1 MVKENYACAYKEV
14 IELLKYFSL
23 EDVKKIPE
31 DLLKVFLINM
41 DKEYQFT
48 VDEEKTFE
56 EQTMLEETKVIFAII
71 FRDYWATDYQRQRIL
86 AKEENDKRKIEEA
99 KAKKYNTENLFKKK
113 EEKISTENLP
123 VPTEKK
129 SIFKKII
136 DKIKKIYRK
145 DKQ

>member
-1 MVKENYACAYKEV
+1 MVKENYAYAYKEV

-31 DLLKVFLINM
+31 DLLKVFLMNM

-99 KAKKYNTENLFKKK
+99 KAKKYSTENLFKKK
-113 EEKISTENLP
+113 EEKMPAENLP
-123 VPTEKK
+123 VPVEKK
-129 SIFKKII
+129 SIFRKII
-136 DKIKKIYRK
+136 DKIKNIYK
-145 DKQ
+145 KNKQ

>member
-31 DLLKVFLINM
+31 DLLKVFLVNM
-41 DKEYQFT
+41 DKDYKFT

-56 EQTMLEETKVIFAII
+56 EQTLLEETKVIFAII

-86 AKEENDKRKIEEA
+86 AKEENDRRKMEEA

-113 EEKISTENLP
+113 EITMPAENLP
-123 VPTEKK
+123 VKLEEK
-129 SIFKKII
+129 SIFSKII
-136 DKIKKIYRK
+136 DKIKNIFKK
-145 DKQ
+145 NKQ

>member
-31 DLLKVFLINM
+31 DLLKVFLVNM
-41 DKEYQFT
+41 DKDYRFT

-56 EQTMLEETKVIFAII
+56 EQTLLEETKVIFAII

-86 AKEENDKRKIEEA
+86 AKEENDRRKMEEA

-113 EEKISTENLP
+113 EITMPAENLP
-123 VPTEKK
+123 IKLEEK
-129 SIFKKII
+129 SILSKII
-136 DKIKKIYRK
+136 DKIKNIFKK
-145 DKQ
+145 NKQ

>member
-31 DLLKVFLINM
+31 DLLKVFLVNM
-41 DKEYQFT
+41 DKDYKFT
-48 VDEEKTFE
+48 VDEGKTFE
-56 EQTMLEETKVIFAII
+56 EQTILEETKVIFAII

-86 AKEENDKRKIEEA
+86 AKEENDRRKMEEA

-113 EEKISTENLP
+113 QITMPAENLP
-123 VPTEKK
+123 VNLEEK
-129 SIFKKII
+129 SIFSKII
-136 DKIKKIYRK
+136 DKIKNIFKK
-145 DKQ
+145 NKQ

>member
-56 EQTMLEETKVIFAII
+56 EQIMLEETKVIFAII

-99 KAKKYNTENLFKKK
+99 KTKKYNTENLFKKK

>member
-1 MVKENYACAYKEV
+1 MVKENYAYAYKEV

-31 DLLKVFLINM
+31 DLLKVFLMNM
-41 DKEYQFT
+41 DEEYQFT

-86 AKEENDKRKIEEA
+86 AKEENDRRKMEEA

-113 EEKISTENLP
+113 EEKIAAENLP
-123 VPTEKK
+123 VPVEEKSILSK
-129 SIFKKII
+129 IINKIKNIFKKN
-136 DKIKKIYRK
+136 
-145 DKQ
+145 KQ

>member
-31 DLLKVFLINM
+31 DLLKVFLVNM
-41 DKEYQFT
+41 DKDYKFT

-56 EQTMLEETKVIFAII
+56 EQTLLEETKVIFAII

-86 AKEENDKRKIEEA
+86 AKEENDRRKMEEA

-113 EEKISTENLP
+113 EITMPAENLP
-123 VPTEKK
+123 VKLEEK
-129 SIFKKII
+129 SILSKII
-136 DKIKKIYRK
+136 DKIKNIFKK
-145 DKQ
+145 NKQ

>member
-56 EQTMLEETKVIFAII
+56 EQIMLEETKVIFAII

-145 DKQ
+145 NKQ

>member
-31 DLLKVFLINM
+31 DLLKVFLVNM
-41 DKEYQFT
+41 DEDYKFT
-48 VDEEKTFE
+48 VDEGKTFE
-56 EQTMLEETKVIFAII
+56 EQILLEETKVIFAII

-86 AKEENDKRKIEEA
+86 AKEENDRRKMEEA

-113 EEKISTENLP
+113 QITMPAENLP
-123 VPTEKK
+123 VKLEKK
-129 SIFKKII
+129 SILSKII
-136 DKIKKIYRK
+136 DKIKNIFKK
-145 DKQ
+145 NKQ

>member
-1 MVKENYACAYKEV
+1 MVKENYAYAYKEV

-31 DLLKVFLINM
+31 DLIKVFLANM
-41 DKEYQFT
+41 DKEYGYN

-86 AKEENDKRKIEEA
+86 AKEENDKKRMEEEKTKKCNTIKEKRNKQMYENLPTVVEKQSFFRNIINKIS
-99 KAKKYNTENLFKKK
+99 NLFKKSK
-113 EEKISTENLP
+113 
-123 VPTEKK
+123 
-129 SIFKKII
+129 
-136 DKIKKIYRK
+136 
-145 DKQ
+145 

>member
-31 DLLKVFLINM
+31 DLLKVFLVNM
-41 DKEYQFT
+41 DEDYKFT
-48 VDEEKTFE
+48 VDEGKTFE
-56 EQTMLEETKVIFAII
+56 EQTLLEETKVIFAII

-86 AKEENDKRKIEEA
+86 AKEENDRRKMEEA

-113 EEKISTENLP
+113 EITMPAENLP
-123 VPTEKK
+123 VKLEEK
-129 SIFKKII
+129 SILSKII
-136 DKIKKIYRK
+136 DKIKNIFKKRVS
-145 DKQ
+145 